1 MITDM
6 TEENYKL
13 VNEKA
18 VVLLKAILEDIEK
31 HWGEDEYEINMV
43 AHAYAMMIAVSIL
56 GYYPERI
63 AKEAE
68 GAAEIVRKMV
78 SEDEEGETNDE

>member
-1 MITDM
+1 
-6 TEENYKL
+6 
-13 VNEKA
+13 
-18 VVLLKAILEDIEK
+18 
-31 HWGEDEYEINMV
+31 MV

-56 GYYPERI
+56 GYYPARI

-78 SEDEEGETNDE
+78 HEDEEGETNDED

>member
-1 MITDM
+1 M

-18 VVLLKAILEDIEK
+18 LVFLKAILEDMEK
-31 HWGEDEYEINMV
+31 RWGEDEYEINMV

-68 GAAEIVRKMV
+68 EAAEIIHKMV
-78 SEDEEGETNDE
+78 SAEGETDDD